1 MSTVVRLK
9 NWQQRV
15 HRVASRLDNKARALQ
30 FIRQNGCVV
39 DPVQL
44 RRFNPSFA

>member
-1 MSTVVRLK
+1 MAKVTRLK

-15 HRVASRLDNKARALQ
+15 HRVAARKESKILALR
-30 FIRQNGCVV
+30 FIRANDCAV

>member
-1 MSTVVRLK
+1 MSNVTRLK

-15 HRVASRLDNKARALQ
+15 HRVASRQASKPEALR
-30 FIRQNGCVV
+30 FIRMNGCAV

>member
-1 MSTVVRLK
+1 MSNVTRLK

-15 HRVASRLDNKARALQ
+15 HRVASRLPTKGEAMR
-30 FIRQNGCVV
+30 FIRSNNTVV

-44 RRFNPSFA
+44 RRFNPAFV